1 VIHTCASTQDKGL
14 DVFSTLGSASEA
26 LTFFGGETHHQ
37 SDTNGD
43 TTEKDDKLMIHNLD
57 GVNVLLPV
65 ASCFI

>member
-1 VIHTCASTQDKGL
+1 MVFSSVIL
-14 DVFSTLGSASEA
+14 STLGSASEA